1 MCWGIDMKEFLET
14 LIRSLNGIE
23 VKGRDNLEL
32 LLGSI
37 MAAEDKLLELT
48 AEESAEESAEEETAD
63 G

>member
-1 MCWGIDMKEFLET
+1 MKEFLET
-14 LIRSLNGIE
+14 LIRSLNEIE

-48 AEESAEESAEEETAD
+48 AEESEESAEEETND

>member
-1 MCWGIDMKEFLET
+1 MKEFLET

-23 VKGRDNLEL
+23 VKGKDNLEL

-37 MAAEDKLLELT
+37 MAAEQKLFELNM
-48 AEESAEESAEEETAD
+48 EESAEEETAD

>member
-1 MCWGIDMKEFLET
+1 MGTNMKKFLET

-37 MAAEDKLLELT
+37 IASEQKLCELNMM
-48 AEESAEESAEEETAD
+48 EESEESAEEETVD

>member
-1 MCWGIDMKEFLET
+1 MNEFLET
-14 LIRSLNGIE
+14 LIRSLNEIE

-37 MAAEDKLLELT
+37 MAAEDKLLDLT
-48 AEESAEESAEEETAD
+48 AEESEESAEEETSD

>member
-1 MCWGIDMKEFLET
+1 MKEFLET

-37 MAAEDKLLELT
+37 MAAEQKLFELNT
-48 AEESAEESAEEETAD
+48 EESEESAEEETAD